1 MSLVTKK
8 LSHIFSRL
16 TFRELMIR
24 TCDEYIWWIFKN
36 LPGFGGI
43 YLRYLYVKCF
53 AKKVDGFVAIQRGV
67 NILYTYGL
75 ELGKNIIIN
84 RGCIIVAE
92 GGLKI
97 GDNSAL
103 GTNVTLVAN
112 SHDLITV
119 GTKDYSQR
127 NRKTPIFIGSG
138 TILCANV
145 VVSGGVC
152 IGDNV
157 VISANTAVLV
167 DIPDN
172 QVVSSAKLY
181 KYTDVMRHNW
191 KQFSH

>member
-1 MSLVTKK
+1 MSLITKK
-8 LSHIFSRL
+8 LSLIFSGL
-16 TFRELMIR
+16 TFRELIIR
-24 TCDEYIWWIFKN
+24 TCDEYIWWIFKS
-36 LPGFGGI
+36 LPGLCGF

-67 NILYTYGL
+67 NILYTFGL

-92 GGLKI
+92 GGI
-97 GDNSAL
+97 RIDDNSAL

-119 GTKDYSQR
+119 GTKNYSQR
-127 NRKTPIFIGSG
+127 NRKTPISIGSG

-145 VVSGGVC
+145 VVNGGVR

-167 DIPDN
+167 DVPNN
-172 QVVSSAKLY
+172 QVVSSAKMY

-191 KQFSH
+191 NQFSH